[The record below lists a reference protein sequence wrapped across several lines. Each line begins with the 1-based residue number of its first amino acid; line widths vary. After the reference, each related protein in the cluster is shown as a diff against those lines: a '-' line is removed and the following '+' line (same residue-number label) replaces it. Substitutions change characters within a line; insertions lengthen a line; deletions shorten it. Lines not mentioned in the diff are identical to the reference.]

1 MYPARPDPRP
11 DPAHRLLPSPP
22 GTRRTGPGR
31 LPHPGHR
38 RPRRPAPGP
47 DAALRAEPAIGVL
60 LGLGALYV
68 TVQAD
73 RLTSPAPDEVAD
85 LYIPL
90 LQPLLD
96 GEAPAHR

>member
-1 MYPARPDPRP
+1 M
-11 DPAHRLLPSPP
+11 
-22 GTRRTGPGR
+22 
-31 LPHPGHR
+31 
-38 RPRRPAPGP
+38 
-47 DAALRAEPAIGVL
+47 L

-85 LYIPL
+85 LYFPL